1 MSTRFA
7 EPIAKEIDLPVLDR
21 DFIDESLERVTGAQ
35 LIYGNDVR
43 LLIDATENYPAWLEA
58 IDSAEKRIFFETY
71 IIHDDEQGALFGEKL
86 IEKAKQGVEVK
97 LIYDWFGGLGNTP
110 WRYWRGLRQ
119 HGIEVRAYN
128 PPKLTDPLGI
138 FSRDHRKSMVVDGR
152 LAFISGLCVGQDWV
166 GHPKQ
171 GTPPW
176 RDTGVQLTGPAV
188 ADVTVWDGTRVQAA
202 PTFQWGSRVANAPPS
217 NNNPFDPGT
226 LVGAPNRE
234 RDVEQGHN
242 NFDRQLRHPG
252 ISSGKMTE
260 NDVIGRLF
268 AADAAY
274 GDDQDYDYFPQAD
287 EDGFNSNGYARG
299 VLEAAGYRDVPQPPN
314 TPGFEKPVSREEFR
328 SSQPGPGQCTGTHI
342 CR

>member
-1 MSTRFA
+1 MATLRLSLLVGCALAATVAAAPAKARF
-7 EPIAKEIDLPVLDR
+7 L
-21 DFIDESLERVTGAQ
+21 Q
-35 LIYGNDVR
+35 
-43 LLIDATENYPAWLEA
+43 
-58 IDSAEKRIFFETY
+58 
-71 IIHDDEQGALFGEKL
+71 
-86 IEKAKQGVEVK
+86 
-97 LIYDWFGGLGNTP
+97 
-110 WRYWRGLRQ
+110 
-119 HGIEVRAYN
+119 
-128 PPKLTDPLGI
+128 TDPVGYDDQMNLYAYVANDPVNATDPTGREIRLQAHPVI
-138 FSRDHRKSMVVDGR
+138 FGQNHAKITIIPNDQRRYANDGR
-152 LAFISGLCVGQDWV
+152 FQNRL
-166 GHPKQ
+166 P
-171 GTPPW
+171 
-176 RDTGVQLTGPAV
+176 
-188 ADVTVWDGTRVQAA
+188 DGRVYA
-202 PTFQWGSRVANAPPS
+202 TIGGGPS